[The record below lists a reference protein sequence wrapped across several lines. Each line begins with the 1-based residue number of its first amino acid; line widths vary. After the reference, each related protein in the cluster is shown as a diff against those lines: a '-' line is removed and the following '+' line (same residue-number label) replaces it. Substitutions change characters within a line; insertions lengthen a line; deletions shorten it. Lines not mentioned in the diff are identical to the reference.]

1 VAWATDALDVV
12 RREAWNAASGR
23 RRVDPGTGRFGV
35 ADGAARSIKRA
46 RYALWKNPENL
57 TEHQAAKL
65 AWIAKT
71 DPRLYRAYL
80 LKEGLRHAFAVKG
93 EAGKEALDAWTS
105 WARRC
110 RIPAFV
116 ELQRKIVKHR
126 ATIDATLDH
135 GLSNGLIESTNTK
148 IRLLTRIAFGFRSPD
163 ALIALAILALGG
175 QRPVLPGRN

>member
-23 RRVDPGTGRFGV
+23 RRIDPLTGRPGV

-57 TEHQAAKL
+57 SEHQAAKL

-71 DPRLYRAYL
+71 DPRL
-80 LKEGLRHAFAVKG
+80 
-93 EAGKEALDAWTS
+93 
-105 WARRC
+105 C

-116 ELQRKIVKHR
+116 QLQRKIVKYR
-126 ATIDATLDH
+126 AAIDAT
-135 GLSNGLIESTNTK
+135 
-148 IRLLTRIAFGFRSPD
+148 
-163 ALIALAILALGG
+163 
-175 QRPVLPGRN
+175 

>member
-23 RRVDPGTGRFGV
+23 RRIDPLTGRPGV

-57 TEHQAAKL
+57 SEHQAAKL

-71 DPRLYRAYL
+71 DPRLHRAYL
-80 LKEGLRHAFAVKG
+80 LKEGLRHVFAVKG
-93 EAGKEALDAWTS
+93 QDGKDALDAWTS

-110 RIPAFV
+110 RMPAFV
-116 ELQRKIVKHR
+116 ELQRKIVKHQ
-126 ATIDATLDH
+126 AAIDATSDH
-135 GLSNGLIESTNTK
+135 GLSNGLIEST
-148 IRLLTRIAFGFRSPD
+148 
-163 ALIALAILALGG
+163 ILWSG
-175 QRPVLPGRN
+175 QRGVSHVADKCVSVCRRHVLWSLSLTSTTSSVP